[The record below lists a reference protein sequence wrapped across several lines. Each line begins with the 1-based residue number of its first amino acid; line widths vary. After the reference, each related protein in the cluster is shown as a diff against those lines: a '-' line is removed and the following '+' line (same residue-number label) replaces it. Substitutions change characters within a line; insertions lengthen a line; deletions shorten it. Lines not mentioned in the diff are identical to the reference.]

1 VKAQKAGFP
10 QRRKGKRRRE
20 EKSWRLCGLLGAL
33 AENKVRVEG
42 LEPPCLAAS
51 DPKSEASANFA
62 TPAEGAQKYCIL
74 RKFVIMETVAAIP
87 RYNLTEDQERRL
99 ILREYRALLR
109 SLKPKLKAGDKEH
122 VRDAFEMAA
131 DAHKTMRRKS
141 GEPYILHPLAVA
153 RICVEEI
160 GLGVRSTICALLH
173 DTVEDTDI
181 SLEDIE
187 RDFGSEI
194 ARIVDG
200 LTKISNVVDVN
211 ASRQAENFKK
221 ILLTLTDDPR
231 VILIKLADRL
241 HNMRTLDSMKQDKQ
255 LKIASE
261 TVYVYAPLAHR
272 MGLYNIKTELED
284 LAMKYL
290 EPDEYKEI
298 ARKLSETKRERSRY
312 INEFIKPLKEHL
324 EQSQFDFEIYGRPK
338 SIHSIW
344 SKMRKKGVAFEEV
357 YDLFAIRIIINS
369 PPEREKADCWKV
381 YSVITDEYTPSPE
394 RLRDWLSNPKSNGYE
409 ALHTTVMGPQ
419 GKWVEVQIRSKRM
432 NEIAEKGLAAHWK
445 YKEGASDESRF
456 DKWFQQ
462 IREVL
467 NMEDNDSIN
476 FLQDFKTS
484 FLAEDIY
491 VYTPKGDVKM
501 LPVGSSALDF
511 AFSIHSAIGET
522 CIGAK
527 VNHKLVPI
535 SHKLRSG
542 DQVEIITSNKQRPSE
557 DWLGYVVT
565 AKAKSKIKDSLKETK
580 RKIADEGKYIVQRK
594 LEHFGAAYNQHNIE
608 LLVTYYKL
616 SSSLD
621 LFYQVAIKNNDLK
634 ELKEFNL
641 LGDRLEPPKPVRA
654 AVETK
659 PEAAFTPAQRK
670 DTELIIFGESSDKIV
685 YTLANCCKPIPG
697 DDVFGF
703 VTTGKG
709 LTIHRTNCPNATRLL
724 SSYGHRVVKTKWAK
738 NKEISFLTG
747 VRIVGLDDVGVI
759 NKITNLI
766 SGELRININA
776 LTVEAKEG
784 LFEGNIKIYVHDK
797 EELEEAVRRLMQLN
811 GIHSVD
817 RFDTETS

>member
-1 VKAQKAGFP
+1 
-10 QRRKGKRRRE
+10 
-20 EKSWRLCGLLGAL
+20 
-33 AENKVRVEG
+33 
-42 LEPPCLAAS
+42 
-51 DPKSEASANFA
+51 
-62 TPAEGAQKYCIL
+62 
-74 RKFVIMETVAAIP
+74 METVAQMP
-87 RYNLTEDQERRL
+87 KYNLSEEQEKKL

-109 SLKPKLKAGDKEH
+109 SLKTKLKPGDRKTI
-122 VRDAFEMAA
+122 RLAFEMAV

-160 GLGVRSTICALLH
+160 GMGVRSTICSLLH

-181 SLEDIE
+181 SLEDVE
-187 RDFGSEI
+187 RDFGNEI

-200 LTKISNVVDVN
+200 LTKISNVIDVN
-211 ASRQAENFKK
+211 ASKQAENFKK

-241 HNMRTLDSMKQDKQ
+241 HNMRTLDSMKREKQ

-272 MGLYNIKTELED
+272 MGLYNIKTEMED

-290 EPDEYKEI
+290 EPETYKEI
-298 ARKLSETKRERSRY
+298 AQKLAETKRERAKF
-312 INEFIKPLKEHL
+312 INEFIKPLNEKL
-324 EQSQFDFEIYGRPK
+324 NQAGFAFEIYGRPK

-344 SKMRKKGVAFEEV
+344 TKMKKKGVAFEEV
-357 YDLFAIRIIINS
+357 YDLFAIRVILNS
-369 PPEREKADCWKV
+369 SPEREKEDCWKV
-381 YSVITDEYTPSPE
+381 YSLITDEYIPSPE

-409 ALHTTVMGPQ
+409 ALHTTVMGPE
-419 GKWVEVQIRSKRM
+419 GRWVEVQIRTKRM

-445 YKEGASDESRF
+445 YKEGGADENRF

-462 IREVL
+462 IREVIST
-467 NMEDNDSIN
+467 DGTDSID

-484 FLAEDIY
+484 FLAEEIY

-501 LPVGSSALDF
+501 LPVGSTALDF
-511 AFSIHSAIGET
+511 AFSIHSEIGGK

-542 DQVEIITSNKQRPSE
+542 DQVEIITSNKQKPSE
-557 DWLGYVVT
+557 DWLTFVVT
-565 AKAKSKIKDSLKETK
+565 AKAKSKIKDALKEEK
-580 RKIADEGKYIVQRK
+580 RKIAEDGKYALQKK
-594 LEHFGAAYNQHNIE
+594 LEGMGAAFAQHNIE
-608 LLVTYYKL
+608 ELMNWYKF
-616 SSSLD
+616 SSPLD
-621 LFYQVAIKNNDLK
+621 LFYQVAIKNIDLKDLK
-634 ELKEFNL
+634 EFKVVH
-641 LGDRLEPPKPVRA
+641 GDKLEPPKLDKHLP
-654 AVETK
+654 ELK
-659 PEAAFTPAQRK
+659 PEIAQAIPKK

-685 YTLANCCKPIPG
+685 YNLANCCKPIPG

-709 LTIHRTNCPNATRLL
+709 LTIHRTNCPNAAKLL
-724 SSYGHRVVKTKWAK
+724 SNYGHRVVKTKWAK

-747 VRIVGLDDVGVI
+747 LRIIGLDDVGVV

-766 SGELRININA
+766 SGEMKINIA
-776 LTVEAKEG
+776 AITIEAKEG
-784 LFEGNIKIYVHDK
+784 LFEGNMKVYVHDK
-797 EELEEAVRRLMQLN
+797 EELDELVSRLKALT

-817 RFDTETS
+817 RFDTETL

>member
-1 VKAQKAGFP
+1 
-10 QRRKGKRRRE
+10 
-20 EKSWRLCGLLGAL
+20 
-33 AENKVRVEG
+33 
-42 LEPPCLAAS
+42 
-51 DPKSEASANFA
+51 
-62 TPAEGAQKYCIL
+62 
-74 RKFVIMETVAAIP
+74 METVAAIP
-87 RYNLTEDQERRL
+87 KYNLTEDQEKKL

-109 SLKPKLKAGDKEH
+109 SLKPKLKSGDKEL
-122 VRDAFEMAA
+122 VRNAFEISAE
-131 DAHKTMRRKS
+131 AHKTMRRKS

-153 RICVEEI
+153 RICSEEV

-181 SLEDIE
+181 TLEDVE
-187 RDFGSEI
+187 REFGGEI

-200 LTKISNVVDVN
+200 LTKIANVIDVN
-211 ASRQAENFKK
+211 ASQQAENFKK

-241 HNMRTLDSMKQDKQ
+241 HNMRTLDSMKREKQ
-255 LKIASE
+255 LKISSE

-290 EPDEYKEI
+290 EPEEYREL

-312 INEFIKPLKEHL
+312 INEFIKPLKEKL
-324 EQSQFDFEIYGRPK
+324 EKGDFKFEIYGRPK

-344 SKMRKKGVAFEEV
+344 NKMRKKGVAFEEV
-357 YDLFAIRIIINS
+357 YDLFAIRVILDS
-369 PPEREKADCWKV
+369 STEREKEDCWKV
-381 YSVITDEYTPSPE
+381 YSLITDEYSPSPE

-419 GKWVEVQIRSKRM
+419 GKWVEIQIRSKRM

-445 YKEGASDESRF
+445 YKEGGNDESRF

-467 NMEDNDSIN
+467 NTEDNDSIN

-484 FLAEDIY
+484 FLAEEIY

-501 LPVGSSALDF
+501 LPVGSTALDF
-511 AFSIHSAIGET
+511 AFSIHSAIGVR

-542 DQVEIITSNKQRPSE
+542 DQIEIITSNKQRPSD
-557 DWLGYVVT
+557 DWLNIVVT
-565 AKAKSKIKDSLKETK
+565 AKAKSKVKDALKEEK
-580 RKIADEGKYIVQRK
+580 RKIADEGKYMVQKK
-594 LEHFGAAYNQHNIE
+594 LENYGAAYNQHNIDI
-608 LLVTYYKL
+608 LTVYYKF

-621 LFYQVAIKNNDLK
+621 LFYQVAVKNIDLR
-634 ELKEFNL
+634 ELKEFHL
-641 LGDRLEPPKPVRA
+641 IGDKLELPKPIKPVIEHK
-654 AVETK
+654 VETGG
-659 PEAAFTPAQRK
+659 TGQRK
-670 DTELIIFGESSDKIV
+670 DAELIIFGESSDRIV

-703 VTTGKG
+703 VSTGKG
-709 LTIHRTNCPNATRLL
+709 LTIHRTNCPNAAKLL
-724 SSYGHRVVKTKWAK
+724 SNYGHRVVKTKWAK

-747 VRIVGLDDVGVI
+747 IRIVGLDDVGVV

-766 SGELRININA
+766 SGELRLNINA
-776 LTVEAKEG
+776 ITIEAKEG
-784 LFEGNIKIYVHDK
+784 MFEGNIKIYVHDK
-797 EELEEAVRRLMQLN
+797 EELEELVTRVKQLN

-817 RFDTETS
+817 RFDTENV